1 MPEQSALRE
10 IVVDTETTG
19 LSPSAG
25 HRVIEIGC
33 LELINHV
40 PTGSVFHQ
48 YLCPERDVPAD
59 AVRIH
64 GLTDEF
70 LASKPLFSAVAE
82 SFLEFVAGA
91 RLIIHNAEFDLGFL
105 NAELRR
111 TERDDLRNDVV
122 DTLALARKKYP
133 GGQASLDALCRRFN
147 VDNSARTKHGA
158 LLDAELLAEVYLE
171 LIGGRQPGLTLE
183 ARASAETMSD
193 EPKSERPARDHAPT
207 ADELVAHEAFLDSMD
222 KPIWRR

>member
-1 MPEQSALRE
+1 MHKADAQRE

-33 LELINHV
+33 LELVNHI

-48 YLCPERDVPAD
+48 YLCPERDVPEE

-64 GLTDEF
+64 GLTYEF
-70 LASKPLFSAVAE
+70 LASMPLFSTVAE

-111 TERDDLRNDVV
+111 IERDDLRNDVV

-147 VDNSARTKHGA
+147 IDNSARTKHGA

-183 ARASAETMSD
+183 ARASAEIVD
-193 EPKSERPARDHAPT
+193 DAPKSERPARHHAPT
-207 ADELVAHEAFLDSMD
+207 PDELAAHEAFLNSLE